1 MCDESVQVAPIAKK
15 VKQTQLLSYR
25 KPHSKNF
32 NFAFHHYARRIQKYN
47 RSPFPICSI
56 FSPMNIGG
64 PLRGWS
70 TIIGP
75 CGKTGV
81 AGRIGRNRCRCG
93 KHGGWHGPVTC
104 GGAM

>member
-1 MCDESVQVAPIAKK
+1 MSRYRLRRLPRKLSKPNYFHTENPTAKIL
-15 VKQTQLLSYR
+15 TLLSITMR
-25 KPHSKNF
+25 GAFKNTTGHRF
-32 NFAFHHYARRIQKYN
+32 LFVAFY
-47 RSPFPICSI
+47 
-56 FSPMNIGG
+56 SPMNIGG

-93 KHGGWHGPVTC
+93 KQGGWHGPVTC